1 VNETGSL
8 FYDFVRKKKETRS
21 LFSHPRLL
29 AVALACL
36 AAAACGKKGPPLP
49 PFPRVPAQVA
59 NVLVARVG
67 DDVYLSFG
75 VPAANVDGHQPADI
89 AAVEIYAV
97 TAMHAPET
105 EEQRK
110 VATLI
115 ATMPVRKIIPPLP
128 PLKDGTPAPALPVEP
143 GLDRGATAVFRER
156 LTPEL
161 RVAVTLPAKPGP
173 ALPPS
178 PVSDVE
184 PLPGPLVA
192 PPPTELPRR
201 FYFLVAVSPRGRRAV
216 ASIPVPA
223 PLDTEG
229 LPPGAPV
236 ITYSEKNLTLTW
248 APSAE
253 AKTATL
259 EPPAPVVPVPA
270 VPGNATPI
278 QVEPPVLP
286 AKSLGFNTQATTYH
300 VFEIKTDAPEEDP
313 LALTLPP
320 SLTPVPIAKT
330 EFVIPG
336 VAYGVERCFV
346 VRAVDVMS
354 GAVAQGAEST
364 KACVT
369 PRDTFPPIAPKSLG
383 AIAGAGVI
391 SLIWEANAEAD
402 LAGYLVL
409 RGEAPGDTLQA
420 ITPAPVK
427 ETTYRD
433 TTVRPGVR
441 YVYVVVAV
449 DTADPQNVSG
459 QSNRAEETARQ

>member
-1 VNETGSL
+1 ML
-8 FYDFVRKKKETRS
+8 
-21 LFSHPRLL
+21 RLL
-29 AVALACL
+29 LCALVCV
-36 AAAACGKKGPPLP
+36 AAASCGKKGPPLP
-49 PFPRVPAQVA
+49 PFPRVPAQVGSA
-59 NVLVARVG
+59 VATRIG
-67 DDVYLSFG
+67 DDVYLSFV
-75 VPAANVDGHQPADI
+75 VPVANADGHQPADI
-89 AAVEIYAV
+89 AAVEVYGV
-97 TAMHAPET
+97 TSMHPPET
-105 EEQRK
+105 DEQRK

-115 ATMPVRKIIPPLP
+115 ATLPVRQIIPPLP
-128 PLKDGTPAPALPVEP
+128 PLKDGTPAPPLPLEP

-161 RVAVTLPAKPGP
+161 KVPVTLPPKPGP
-173 ALPPS
+173 TVPPL

-201 FYFLVAVSPRGRRAV
+201 YYFVVAISPRGRKAV
-216 ASIPVPA
+216 ASTPVPA
-223 PLDTEG
+223 PLDTTG
-229 LPPGAPV
+229 LPTSAPA
-236 ITYSEKNLTLTW
+236 ITYTEKNYTLTW
-248 APSAE
+248 TPSAE
-253 AKTATL
+253 ARTATL
-259 EPPAPVVPVPA
+259 EPPAPVVPVPPA
-270 VPGNATPI
+270 VPGNGTPVK
-278 QVEPPVLP
+278 VEPPLLP
-286 AKSLGFNTQATTYH
+286 AKSLGFNTQPTTYH

-313 LALTLPP
+313 LALKAPP

-336 VAYGVERCFV
+336 VTYGVERCFV
-346 VRAVDVMS
+346 IRAVDAMS
-354 GAVAQGAEST
+354 GAVAQGAESA

-369 PRDTFPPIAPKSLG
+369 PRDTFAPAAPKSLG

-391 SLIWEANAEAD
+391 SLIWEPNVEAD

-409 RGEAPGDTLQA
+409 RGEAAGDTLQA
-420 ITPAPVK
+420 ITAEPVK

>member
-1 VNETGSL
+1 
-8 FYDFVRKKKETRS
+8 
-21 LFSHPRLL
+21 
-29 AVALACL
+29 
-36 AAAACGKKGPPLP
+36 
-49 PFPRVPAQVA
+49 
-59 NVLVARVG
+59 
-67 DDVYLSFG
+67 
-75 VPAANVDGHQPADI
+75 
-89 AAVEIYAV
+89 
-97 TAMHAPET
+97 
-105 EEQRK
+105 
-110 VATLI
+110 
-115 ATMPVRKIIPPLP
+115 
-128 PLKDGTPAPALPVEP
+128 
-143 GLDRGATAVFRER
+143 

-161 RVAVTLPAKPGP
+161 KIAVTLPVKPGP
-173 ALPPS
+173 VMPPP
-178 PVSDVE
+178 PVSDEE

-201 FYFLVAVSPRGRRAV
+201 FYFVVAVSPRGRKAA
-216 ASIPVPA
+216 ASVPVPA
-223 PLDTEG
+223 PLDTLG

-236 ITYSEKNLTLTW
+236 ITYTEKNLSLTW

-259 EPPAPVVPVPA
+259 EPSAPVVPVPPV

-278 QVEPPVLP
+278 KVEPPVLP

-300 VFEIKTDAPEEDP
+300 VFEVKSDAPVEDP
-313 LALTLPP
+313 LALKLPP
-320 SLTPVPIAKT
+320 SLTPVPIAKS

-336 VAYGVERCFV
+336 VTYGVERCFV

-354 GAVAQGAEST
+354 GAVAQGAESPR
-364 KACVT
+364 ACVT
-369 PRDTFPPIAPKSLG
+369 PRDTFPPAAPKSLG

-391 SLIWEANAEAD
+391 SLIWEPNAEAD

-420 ITPAPVK
+420 ITLAPVK